1 MLARIL
7 THNDKFTIFLIII
20 KRQKLEFAND
30 QKVEENKPPLTFQNT
45 YLKVCLN
52 MFGTIF
58 FGSRQ
63 RPLIG

>member
-1 MLARIL
+1 MKNLP
-7 THNDKFTIFLIII
+7 FFLIII
-20 KRQKLEFAND
+20 KRQKLKFAND

-52 MFGTIF
+52 MFGAIF
-58 FGSRQ
+58 FLGSRQ